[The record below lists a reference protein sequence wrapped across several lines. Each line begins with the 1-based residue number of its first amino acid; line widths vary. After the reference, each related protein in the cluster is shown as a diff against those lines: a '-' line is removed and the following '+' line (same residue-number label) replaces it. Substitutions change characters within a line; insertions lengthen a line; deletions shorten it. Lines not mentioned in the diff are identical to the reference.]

1 MTKKHAIHVCVLRV
15 RMIQQVIAKAHML
28 LVVLQTIPSVT
39 VDILDSKARFYYIL
53 FAKSREYSNIINHS
67 ISQTNVINLKQ
78 LVLINQ
84 VI

>member
-1 MTKKHAIHVCVLRV
+1 
-15 RMIQQVIAKAHML
+15 MIQQVMAKAHML

-39 VDILDSKARFYYIL
+39 VDILDSIARFYYIL
-53 FAKSREYSNIINHS
+53 FTKSRGYSNIINHS
-67 ISQTNVINLKQ
+67 IYQTNVINMKQ